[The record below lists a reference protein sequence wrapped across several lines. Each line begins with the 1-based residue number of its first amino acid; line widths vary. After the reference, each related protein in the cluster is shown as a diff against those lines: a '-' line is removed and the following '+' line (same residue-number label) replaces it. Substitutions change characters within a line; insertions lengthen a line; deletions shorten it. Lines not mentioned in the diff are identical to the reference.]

1 MDSIK
6 RIAALRSSL
15 FNSHFRRMVSEPVI
29 RRISMTRRLLT
40 IAAMLA
46 GVFVATV
53 ATPAHSDAGSDR
65 AAITERLRRW
75 SDAFNA
81 RDAKGVCDVFAP
93 DLVSTVP
100 EVLDGNRD
108 ALCARLAALLA
119 KPDLSLHYDSPDIR
133 EIIVSGDIAV
143 VRLFWTLTARKGTE
157 QSVSHEAG
165 IDIFKR
171 QPDGKWSIA
180 RFMSFSTTPNT
191 VLQ

>member
-1 MDSIK
+1 MNIE
-6 RIAALRSSL
+6 A
-15 FNSHFRRMVSEPVI
+15 FHQFRRMASEP
-29 RRISMTRRLLT
+29 RDQENSHDQT
-40 IAAMLA
+40 AAGDRCGA
-46 GVFVATV
+46 GGRCRGDHV
-53 ATPAHSDAGSDR
+53 ATPTHSDAGSDR

-75 SDAFNA
+75 ADAFNA
-81 RDAKGVCDVFAP
+81 RDAQGVCDVFAP

-119 KPDLSLHYDSPDIR
+119 KPDLNLHYDSPDIR

-143 VRLFWTLTARKGTE
+143 VRLFWTLTARKGAE

-165 IDIFKR
+165 IDVFKR
-171 QPDGKWSIA
+171 QPDGRWSIA